1 MKKINVVLFIILI
14 IIFSKPAFT
23 QKLNFVDEGIK
34 DSSFNNFRTEFLN
47 AVLQKDTAY
56 IISKLDTGV
65 TSGFNQE
72 DGIKKF
78 KKKYLLNDKIN
89 IWQILTGVLSL
100 GGRFRGDDN
109 NMFFAPYVYT
119 DWPDTVDA
127 FNYMAVTDDT
137 VHVYDEP
144 CTCTKVI
151 EKLSY
156 EIVKVDINYFNRNL
170 WEIVFT
176 PDGKK
181 GFVESEDIYS
191 PIGYRIGFQKEKGK
205 WKVLFLLSGD

>member
-1 MKKINVVLFIILI
+1 MKKINFVLFIIPIVFL
-14 IIFSKPAFT
+14 SKPAFT

-47 AVLQKDTAY
+47 AVLHKDTAY
-56 IISKLDTGV
+56 IISKLDSGV
-65 TSGFNQE
+65 TTGFNHE

-89 IWQILTGVLSL
+89 IWQILTRILSL
-100 GGRFRGDDN
+100 GGRFRGEDN

-119 DWPDTVDA
+119 DWPDSVDA
-127 FNYMAVTDDT
+127 FNYMAVTGDT

-156 EIVKVDINYFNRNL
+156 EIVKVDINYFSRNL
-170 WEIVFT
+170 WQIVFT

-181 GFVESEDIYS
+181 GFVESTDMYS